1 MWIPSIKFNSISRV
15 QTFLL
20 PWWSAPSPPPHL
32 TQSKLFLSLNQIRE
46 RLVMILCSQLDQFKP
61 LEKSLWSFLKG
72 ERAKGDGQRAER
84 RHSCFILPRKGKI
97 KRKQEGQKKTLDNQV
112 THNTHSLRTSTCQA
126 ACYAPHTHDL
136 LQYWLQF
143 AEYSYTVGTMLGHV
157 IFRILFHSILKTIL
171 YFKKDRL
178 ILQERKWRLWG
189 SSHLFKGIQSRV

>member
-32 TQSKLFLSLNQIRE
+32 TQSKLFHSLNQIRE

-84 RHSCFILPRKGKI
+84 CHCCFILPRKGKI

-126 ACYAPHTHDL
+126 ACYAC
-136 LQYWLQF
+136 
-143 AEYSYTVGTMLGHV
+143 
-157 IFRILFHSILKTIL
+157 
-171 YFKKDRL
+171 
-178 ILQERKWRLWG
+178 
-189 SSHLFKGIQSRV
+189 SSHTWPPAILTTVCWVQLHGRHYAWSCDISYSISFNPENNSVL